1 MAPIMTSLP
10 LTQLSYATWQWVHH
24 SGQFKHWTM
33 PRLLMVHGAIFNVP
47 SYGLVQ
53 LRDIVSIGIVGQ
65 FYVVTARGL
74 FDPNECLMLIN
85 YATRTDFTVRQDA
98 E

>member
-1 MAPIMTSLP
+1 
-10 LTQLSYATWQWVHH
+10 
-24 SGQFKHWTM
+24 M

-53 LRDIVSIGIVGQ
+53 LGDIVSIGIVDQ
-65 FYVVTARGL
+65 FYVVMARGL
-74 FDPNECLMLIN
+74 FDQNECLMLIN
-85 YATRTDFTVRQDA
+85 YATRTDFTVRQEA